1 MESSNISL
9 VIFTLLVQFAA
20 GLTIMEYA
28 ADATGMLHGRDKK
41 TEKRI
46 PGAALLL
53 MIFGLIASFTHLGYP
68 LNAVNALSN
77 LGSSWMSREIAVV
90 SLMIFVLALMFS
102 GYFLKA
108 DWLRSRSIRFISLL
122 VAVSLIYIMIRVYSL
137 PTMKYLRHP
146 SLAADFIAATI
157 WGGVT
162 LLVIIAGRYA
172 GRLKMHYDI
181 ISFILIAAILANSL
195 IFSRFTGPPDSVL
208 LWVIVP
214 AILSMAAS
222 LYSAGRKLRN
232 KKEFWSVIVTVTGL
246 AAIIAGRILFLNY
259 TFSVL

>member
-1 MESSNISL
+1 MENSNISL

-28 ADATGMLHGRDKK
+28 AYATGMLHGRDKE

-53 MIFGLIASFTHLGYP
+53 MICGLIASFSHLGYP

-77 LGSSWMSREIAVV
+77 LGSSWMSREIAAV
-90 SLMIFVLALMFS
+90 SLMILFLALRFS
-102 GYFLKA
+102 GNYLNA
-108 DWLRSRSIRFISLL
+108 DWLRSRSIRVVSLL
-122 VAVSLIYIMIRVYSL
+122 LAVALLFIMIKVYSL
-137 PTMKYLRHP
+137 PGMKYLRHP
-146 SLAADFIAATI
+146 SLAADFIAVTI

-162 LLVIIAGRYA
+162 LLVIIAGRYG

-181 ISFILIAAILANSL
+181 ISFILIAAILANSV
-195 IFSRFTGPPDSVL
+195 IFSRFAGSPDSFL

-214 AILSMAAS
+214 ALLSLAAS
-222 LYSAGRKLRN
+222 LFSAGRKLRN

-246 AAIIAGRILFLNY
+246 AAIITGRILFLNY